1 MTITAEQSKELFDD
15 DRTAWE
21 LTFITRPSNPR
32 DALAACLED
41 PKVCGAADSML
52 MSASR
57 ASESSAVGAANA
69 LSYCVPQT
77 LCDQAPAVLVVM
89 APAAR
94 NGPGSG
100 FALCD
105 GCAAQPD
112 LKGRVHAYLHAKFGA
127 QWASWGTA

>member
-1 MTITAEQSKELFDD
+1 MTITAEQSKELFDTPD
-15 DRTAWE
+15 AWE

-52 MSASR
+52 MSLR
-57 ASESSAVGAANA
+57 GERETQSERPTRC
-69 LSYCVPQT
+69 L
-77 LCDQAPAVLVVM
+77 LCPTNFMRQAPAVLVVM

-105 GCAAQPD
+105 DCAAQPN

-127 QWASWGTA
+127 QWAQWGAA

>member
-1 MTITAEQSKELFDD
+1 MTITAEQSKELFDTPD
-15 DRTAWE
+15 AWE
-21 LTFITRPSNPR
+21 LMFITRPSNPQ

-52 MSASR
+52 R
-57 ASESSAVGAANA
+57 
-69 LSYCVPQT
+69 T
-77 LCDQAPAVLVVM
+77 LRLEREQRPERPTRCLLCPAHFLRRPPAVLVVM

-105 GCAAQPD
+105 DCAAQPD
-112 LKGRVHAYLHAKFGA
+112 LKGRVHAFLHAKFGA
-127 QWASWGTA
+127 QRTRWGTA

>member
-1 MTITAEQSKELFDD
+1 MTITAEQSKELFDTPD
-15 DRTAWE
+15 AWE

-41 PKVCGAADSML
+41 PKVCEAADSML
-52 MSASR
+52 R
-57 ASESSAVGAANA
+57 TLRLEREQRLERPTRCLLCAANF
-69 LSYCVPQT
+69 LH
-77 LCDQAPAVLVVM
+77 QAPAVLVVM
-89 APAAR
+89 APGVR
-94 NGPGSG
+94 KSPGSG

-127 QWASWGTA
+127 QWAQWGTV

>member
-1 MTITAEQSKELFDD
+1 MTITPEQSKELFGE
-15 DRTAWE
+15 TTTWE
-21 LTFITRPSNPR
+21 LIFVARPSNPR

-41 PKVCGAADSML
+41 PKVCEAADSML
-52 MSASR
+52 R
-57 ASESSAVGAANA
+57 TLRLERETRSERPTRC
-69 LSYCVPQT
+69 L
-77 LCDQAPAVLVVM
+77 LCATHFLRQAPAVLVVM

-127 QWASWGTA
+127 QWVQWGTG